1 MNRWRSQRNKLQSF
15 VLTTLTIWPYLG
27 IMQLQPD
34 VAAVFRDYPRIYFA
48 CHRRHV
54 RDAKSG
60 VHVSA
65 HQVSILDHLD
75 SDAPTMLSDLADHMG
90 VTPATM
96 SIAVGRLVQHGY
108 VTRILD
114 PVDRRKVQ
122 LRLTDAGARIC
133 AANSVL
139 EPSLVSD
146 MLDQLSAADRRA
158 ALRGLALL
166 GRAALAA
173 QQTRS
178 RSVRRSRRTAS

>member
-1 MNRWRSQRNKLQSF
+1 
-15 VLTTLTIWPYLG
+15 
-27 IMQLQPD
+27 MQLHPD

-54 RDAKSG
+54 RDDTSG
-60 VHVSA
+60 RRVSTR
-65 HQVSILDHLD
+65 QVSILDHLD
-75 SDAPTMLSDLADHMG
+75 SETPTMLSDLADHMG

-96 SIAVGRLVQHGY
+96 SIAVGRLVQQGY
-108 VTRILD
+108 VTRVLD

-122 LRLTDAGARIC
+122 LRLTESGTRIC

-139 EPSLVSD
+139 EPTLVGD
-146 MLDQLSAADRRA
+146 MLDQLSAVDRRA

-166 GRAALAA
+166 GRAAVSA

-178 RSVRRSRRTAS
+178 RAAKRSRRTAS